1 MRLVPWASFIAVA
14 AGQCQCQEYL
24 CRRGLETYFK
34 ATNSLKQPLKTIK
47 NPKKQTIKNN
57 EKTIGLAVQLVVP

>member
-57 EKTIGLAVQLVVP
+57 QKQ